1 MQEETVARTWTP
13 ATGIVS
19 VGSVGQ
25 PTPAGSVG
33 VAGSTEPDHSRT
45 ESSDRARGGKVS
57 GSAAVD
63 DASWCRST
71 HRIGVCIDHR
81 RCEPLSVWE
90 TGGELSRTG
99 AIGRFQRKSTT
110 AGTHHQ
116 AGEFDVA
123 FSAGGSG
130 PGHSAQSPGMA
141 PQVCA
146 LDDAAWTQD
155 CEGSDGTTTGGSV
168 VLDDAPRMGLSAVE
182 QVRFA
187 RRTARKSRWCS
198 VEHRVIDW
206 ASCSSS
212 Y

>member
-1 MQEETVARTWTP
+1 MVLSQTN
-13 ATGIVS
+13 GL
-19 VGSVGQ
+19 
-25 PTPAGSVG
+25 
-33 VAGSTEPDHSRT
+33 
-45 ESSDRARGGKVS
+45 
-57 GSAAVD
+57 AAVE
-63 DASWCRST
+63 DASRSRSS
-71 HRIGVCIDHR
+71 HRTGLRIDHR

-90 TGGELSRTG
+90 AGGELSGTG
-99 AIGRFQRKSTT
+99 AAGRFQWESAT
-110 AGTHHQ
+110 AGTHPPT
-116 AGEFDVA
+116 GEFDVA

-130 PGHSAQSPGMA
+130 PGHGTQFARMA

-155 CEGSDGTTTGGSV
+155 GEGRDGAATSGSV
-168 VLDDAPRMGLSAVE
+168 VLDNAPGMGLPAVE

-212 Y
+212 YKQEFEVVIMIAVADRRDAWVGLSS